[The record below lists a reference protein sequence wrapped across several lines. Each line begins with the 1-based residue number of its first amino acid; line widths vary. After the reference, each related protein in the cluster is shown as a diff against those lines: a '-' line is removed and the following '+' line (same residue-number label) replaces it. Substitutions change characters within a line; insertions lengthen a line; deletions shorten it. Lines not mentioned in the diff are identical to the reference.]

1 MHVHSQGVKAIVLF
15 LSTLTYFVIN
25 CISSFW
31 ILQNQL
37 KFRPGIDSHESSL
50 TQFKITG
57 IVVCVV
63 TPSHDGL

>member
-15 LSTLTYFVIN
+15 LSTLTHFVIN

-31 ILQNQL
+31 ILKNQL
-37 KFRPGIDSHESSL
+37 KFRPGIDSYESSL

-57 IVVCVV
+57 
-63 TPSHDGL
+63 